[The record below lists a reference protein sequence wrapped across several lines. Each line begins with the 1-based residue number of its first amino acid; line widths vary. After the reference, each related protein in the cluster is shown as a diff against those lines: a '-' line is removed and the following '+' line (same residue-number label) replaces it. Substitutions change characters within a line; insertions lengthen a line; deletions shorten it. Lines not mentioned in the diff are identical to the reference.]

1 VALGER
7 EAVDLTSLLSTA
19 LEAVDV
25 ASAVVM
31 ARDPGDLTP
40 KGDRDLTSEVDFA
53 IERAVRDFLRTR
65 TPSVGILGEEE
76 GMSFGSSE
84 LVWILDPVDGTINY
98 VRGLPLCGISLAL
111 ARDDQPILGVI
122 DLPFLRSRYSAVAG
136 TGAYRNGQRIH
147 ASKTH
152 SLKEA
157 IVAVGDYA
165 VGDNAESKNA
175 LRIAITQALAATT
188 LRVRMVGSAAID
200 LAWLADG
207 RIDASL
213 TMSNNPWD
221 MAAGVAIAREAGALI
236 VDADGSDYTLRSG
249 STIAVAPNLLN
260 DFLQLVT
267 RAVEARSAG

>member
-1 VALGER
+1 MG
-7 EAVDLTSLLSTA
+7 
-19 LEAVDV
+19 
-25 ASAVVM
+25 SA
-31 ARDPGDLTP
+31 
-40 KGDRDLTSEVDFA
+40 
-53 IERAVRDFLRTR
+53 
-65 TPSVGILGEEE
+65 
-76 GMSFGSSE
+76 
-84 LVWILDPVDGTINY
+84 Y
-98 VRGLPLCGISLAL
+98 
-111 ARDDQPILGVI
+111 
-122 DLPFLRSRYSAVAG
+122 
-136 TGAYRNGQRIH
+136 

-165 VGDNAESKNA
+165 VGDNAESKNT
-175 LRIAITQALAATT
+175 LRIAITQALAATA